1 MRGSLSSPSYL
12 VRNPTLAPQLGK
24 THETPRSSRDWGLLF
39 LPDLESNPWSF
50 LQTSQEALLPLGHSM
65 GSKRYLSRL
74 ERRAEYFVSPRDEAL
89 PRVSLE
95 CNPEIPVAPGEEHY
109 VLDKSLDEVYFALQ

>member
-1 MRGSLSSPSYL
+1 MRPLRGLQETRVATLEESGVLGFPS
-12 VRNPTLAPQLGK
+12 R
-24 THETPRSSRDWGLLF
+24 RGL
-39 LPDLESNPWSF
+39 
-50 LQTSQEALLPLGHSM
+50 T
-65 GSKRYLSRL
+65 
-74 ERRAEYFVSPRDEAL
+74 